1 MSEFMLLMHND
12 AADAHGNWEAYLD
25 WLRASGRFRGG
36 SAIGTG
42 ICVRKDNRL
51 LPIADHLIGYLRVEA
66 TDIEDAKTFLQGNPH
81 YESGG
86 TIEIR
91 ELPRSD

>member
-12 AADAHGNWEAYLD
+12 ATDAHGDWRQYLNN
-25 WLRASGRFRGG
+25 LRASGRFQGG
-36 SAIGTG
+36 SAIGNG
-42 ICVRKDNRL
+42 ICVRKDDRG
-51 LPIADHLIGYLRVEA
+51 LPITAHLIGYLRVEA

-91 ELPRSD
+91 ALPRSD

>member
-1 MSEFMLLMHND
+1 MSEFILFMHND
-12 AADAHGNWEAYLD
+12 AADPLGDWGAYLD
-25 WLRASGRFRGG
+25 NLRASGRFQGG

-42 ICVRKDNRL
+42 VCVRKNDRS
-51 LPIADHLIGYLRVEA
+51 LPITDHLIGYLRVEA
-66 TDIEDAKTFLQGNPH
+66 TDLEDAKSFLQGNPH

-91 ELPRSD
+91 ELPGSD